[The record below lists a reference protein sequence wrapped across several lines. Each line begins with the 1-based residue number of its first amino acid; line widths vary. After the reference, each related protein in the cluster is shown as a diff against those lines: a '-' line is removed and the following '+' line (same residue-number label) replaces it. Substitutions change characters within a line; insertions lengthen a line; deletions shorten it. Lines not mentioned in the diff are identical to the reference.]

1 MFTLSSQKNKP
12 KLGQLL
18 SEVMM
23 YKNVWLLIFNIHPFV
38 QMPMSAN
45 LMKMA
50 ATRMPTASTLKAVL
64 TVVAKKDTGEMA
76 HPVKVRSLSHPP
88 SLKFNIL

>member
-1 MFTLSSQKNKP
+1 
-12 KLGQLL
+12 
-18 SEVMM
+18 
-23 YKNVWLLIFNIHPFV
+23 
-38 QMPMSAN
+38 MPMNAN

-76 HPVKVRSLSHPP
+76 HPVKVRSLSHPS
-88 SLKFNIL
+88 SLKFNNL